1 MAAAFFVG
9 STVLGLVGLAYV
21 CLDDLPPIAG
31 TVALALTIAA
41 LAAAILR

>member
-21 CLDDLPPIAG
+21 CLDDIPRILG
-31 TVALALTIAA
+31 TVAAIVTIAA
-41 LAAAILR
+41 FGAAILR